1 VKVAFHRLDA
11 SVGASGPHDFAVRR
25 TALSSAAPLTSTASR
40 LAFVTIASRPSKEAG
55 RGEFVEMICPT
66 GKAKYFFSYDWT
78 GKISLIC
85 LKKFRF
91 RRKCRG
97 NQKLVITGL
106 DV

>member
-1 VKVAFHRLDA
+1 
-11 SVGASGPHDFAVRR
+11 
-25 TALSSAAPLTSTASR
+25 
-40 LAFVTIASRPSKEAG
+40 VTIASRPSKEAG

-106 DV
+106 DPVIHHPSKGASCEDGWMPGSSPGMTSGICGAS